1 MLESTRLNLR
11 GWQDSD
17 VDVLLQL
24 RDDID
29 LQFQLMSQ
37 PRPHSPERLRRW
49 LSEKTANSELI
60 FLIIAKKDS
69 NQPIG
74 YIQYNH
80 LSLLHRHAELGICIA
95 PEYQKQGYGSE
106 AMAQC
111 EQYLMR
117 TFNLRKISLSV
128 LEENQGAIHSYHK
141 NGFVQCGLLH
151 KHLFLN
157 GSEKNVV
164 LMEKF
169 ISIHAAGA
177 AS

>member
-17 VDVLLQL
+17 IDVLLQL

-49 LSEKTANSELI
+49 LSDKTANSELI
-60 FLIIAKKDS
+60 FLIIAKKEN
-69 NQPIG
+69 NQAIG

-80 LSLLHRHAELGICIA
+80 LNLLHRHAELGICIA
-95 PEYQKQGYGSE
+95 PEYQRQGFASE
-106 AMAQC
+106 AMVQC

-128 LEENQGAIHSYHK
+128 LEENHGAIHSYCK
-141 NGFVQCGLLH
+141 NGFVHCGLLH
-151 KHLFLN
+151 KHLFLD
-157 GSEKNVV
+157 GVEKNVV

-169 ISIHAAGA
+169 IPVLTGGLS
-177 AS
+177 S

>member
-1 MLESTRLNLR
+1 MIESTRLNLR
-11 GWQDSD
+11 GWQDAD
-17 VDVLLQL
+17 VDSLLQL

-49 LSEKTANSELI
+49 LSDKTANSELI
-60 FLIIAKKDS
+60 FLIIAKKEN
-69 NQPIG
+69 NQVIG

-80 LSLLHRHAELGICIA
+80 LNLLHRHAELGICIA
-95 PEYQKQGYGSE
+95 PEYQKQGFASE
-106 AMAQC
+106 AMTHC

-128 LEENQGAIHSYHK
+128 LEENHGAIHSYLK
-141 NGFVQCGLLH
+141 NGFVHCGLLK
-151 KHLFLN
+151 KHLFLD
-157 GSEKNVV
+157 GVEKNVV

-169 ISIHAAGA
+169 IPVLAGG
-177 AS
+177 ASS